1 MGNKHPN
8 QSNQINIKYLQVKV
22 EDLPK
27 TKESRV
33 EMLYTTTYG
42 VWDFPTEADDIVKME
57 GVYSGSSIHEAGKND
72 KVL

>member
-1 MGNKHPN
+1 M
-8 QSNQINIKYLQVKV
+8 SNQIKYLQVKV

-57 GVYSGSSIHEAGKND
+57 GVYSGSSIHEAGKNE